1 MMLLDA
7 TYQCFWQMSILMGSC
22 LGEYF
27 LQNGMLWHQPI
38 KTWYMVHGI
47 HFFFPFALKALLL
60 FMLIIIIITVG
71 TFTIWLLF
79 RHGLINFCF
88 WKPLLKN
95 CYFCFLMIKIDHAHS
110 QSFIP
115 QFYFCC
121 QCIREMNLQ

>member
-1 MMLLDA
+1 MLL
-7 TYQCFWQMSILMGSC
+7 TNVHP
-22 LGEYF
+22 
-27 LQNGMLWHQPI
+27 NGLLLRGIFPAEWNAMAPAYHT

-121 QCIREMNLQ
+121 QYIREMNLQ